1 MSLSVWFSRLPHR
14 LANVVYPIVRFT
26 SLMRALELRLLQ
38 PWVHSVE
45 GRSVLDVGSGHGFY
59 SLDPARRGAR
69 QVSCDVER
77 SDLESAQQI
86 AESLG
91 VDGQTLFVVGN
102 GQALPLADAT
112 FDLVVCN
119 CVLEHIAD
127 DQAALE
133 AMARSLRPG
142 GILFLTVDNAQ
153 HSQALGA
160 LERLPDRWKTRLLWP
175 EVASA
180 PTVAEGLDARLDSL
194 YHVVRR
200 YRLDDLS
207 SRLTEMS
214 LTVLDSQS
222 YLSGVG
228 AAHYEAF
235 HAFRCLDP
243 AKGLGRGLWM
253 LSSLILYPLAAWSD
267 SRRTATGHGLALV
280 ARKEASPET
289 G

>member
-1 MSLSVWFSRLPHR
+1 
-14 LANVVYPIVRFT
+14 
-26 SLMRALELRLLQ
+26 MRALELRLLQ

-59 SLDPARRGAR
+59 SLDPARRGAK

-77 SDLESAQQI
+77 SALESAQQI

-102 GQALPLADAT
+102 GQTLPLADAT

-119 CVLEHIAD
+119 CVLEHITD

-175 EVASA
+175 EVAGA

-200 YRLDDLS
+200 YRLGDLT
-207 SRLTEMS
+207 SRLTEIG

-243 AKGLGRGLWM
+243 AKGPGRGLWM
-253 LSSLILYPLAAWSD
+253 LSSLFLYPLAAWSD
-267 SRRTATGHGLALV
+267 CRRTTWGHGLVIV
-280 ARKEASPET
+280 ARRGERSEIE
-289 G
+289 